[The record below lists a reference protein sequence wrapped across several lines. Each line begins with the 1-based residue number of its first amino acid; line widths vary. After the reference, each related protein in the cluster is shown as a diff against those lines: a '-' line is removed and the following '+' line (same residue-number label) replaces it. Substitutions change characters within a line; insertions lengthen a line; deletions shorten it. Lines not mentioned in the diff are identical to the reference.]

1 MGIIFDIKNQIKL
14 NENENKNKN
23 KNKKVKTKK
32 DIYKKKTTIK
42 IKNK

>member
-32 DIYKKKTTIK
+32 DIYKKKDH
-42 IKNK
+42 N